1 MEALVAAEADV
12 VAYMNRDQRDAARLY
27 ATRLLGARDGDWRCA
42 GYDPEGL
49 ELQDGRTAL
58 RLTFPRRVD
67 EPGMLRHV
75 LKQLA
80 DRARAA

>member
-1 MEALVAAEADV
+1 MQPSCSAPRTVTGAAP
-12 VAYMNRDQRDAARLY
+12 
-27 ATRLLGARDGDWRCA
+27 GAI
-42 GYDPEGL
+42 PKGL

-58 RLTFPRRVD
+58 RLTFPRPING
-67 EPGMLRHV
+67 PGMLRQV